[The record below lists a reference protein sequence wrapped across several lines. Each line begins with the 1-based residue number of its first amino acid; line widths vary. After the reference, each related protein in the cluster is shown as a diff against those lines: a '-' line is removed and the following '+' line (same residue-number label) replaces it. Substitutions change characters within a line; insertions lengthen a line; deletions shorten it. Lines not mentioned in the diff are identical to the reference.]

1 MFPSVYPGT
10 DEVPS
15 AMQHF
20 DDVIEGPPYEFAS
33 SEYSGYAGNTS
44 WRNMAAVAATY
55 SGPKVNG
62 SSSLGFEQMAAE
74 VEGDA

>member
-1 MFPSVYPGT
+1 MPPSVYPGT

-15 AMQHF
+15 AEQHF
-20 DDVIEGPPYEFAS
+20 DDMTEGPPYEFAS